1 MGHFKIFLFF
11 SRVFLSI
18 LLNNGLYFDIVKYK
32 FGIKILGFL
41 WNILKKFKTF
51 KLILIFKKYKK
62 K

>member
-41 WNILKKFKTF
+41 
-51 KLILIFKKYKK
+51 
-62 K
+62 